1 MNILDIVIKEVGGIP
16 TLDKML
22 SIRDQVVRQ
31 WNKKGYISYG
41 FQMLNINGLGMFSI
55 LKYLIIYY
63 CKLYKNSQSPNK

>member
-1 MNILDIVIKEVGGIP
+1 MNILDIAIKEVGGIP

-41 FQMLNINGLGMFSI
+41 FQDGSRRQGSE
-55 LKYLIIYY
+55 
-63 CKLYKNSQSPNK
+63 SPGAEITL